1 MLVYEKISKSNRTI
15 IAILMLFVFM
25 ALVVADI
32 FISFFGGMVVGVLL
46 FQFFLEARMFLYA
59 KKRRKF

>member
-1 MLVYEKISKSNRTI
+1 
-15 IAILMLFVFM
+15 MLFVFM